1 MLDRKIYHF
10 NNFPSFCQFCKIVV
24 IPLSEN
30 GDVIETQTIER
41 FVPQS
46 FLANSVPA
54 CINSSTG
61 GWRQIVN
68 RAFSLLPNYLMCCDK
83 VINFSYQPT
92 SLQKKEILFLHKAW
106 RPLPQKILIIHR
118 TRCVAPVSFAFQPL
132 ALYSLIHGR
141 SQGGAKGAIP
151 PKMFRKYS
159 LFVLSE
165 TFFKTK

>member
-1 MLDRKIYHF
+1 MLDREIYHF

-61 GWRQIVN
+61 SWRQIVN

-92 SLQKKEILFLHKAW
+92 SMQKKEILFLHKAW
-106 RPLPQKILIIHR
+106 RALPQNIWLSTEHAASHQYRLPSSLWRSIAWSMG
-118 TRCVAPVSFAFQPL
+118 VA
-132 ALYSLIHGR
+132 R
-141 SQGGAKGAIP
+141 GGAKGAIP

-159 LFVLSE
+159 HFVLSE